1 MGAPLNPSL
10 PSHERDGP
18 RDVPSGVER
27 PRRGEVI
34 HQHERHTQGPTGTPI
49 LTHTPRLA
57 DRPHLETS
65 VLIWR
70 HHFLLLAVQARKVQG
85 VFVDAVLLGFIQP
98 ATLRRPD
105 LPLQRTN
112 VLQLPQSHSR
122 RARERK
128 AHGF

>member
-57 DRPHLETS
+57 DRPYLETPLPSKDVIS
-65 VLIWR
+65 VVRISEFPDIR
-70 HHFLLLAVQARKVQG
+70 DSRTRSRPNRYIPG
-85 VFVDAVLLGFIQP
+85 YPP
-98 ATLRRPD
+98 AYPGI
-105 LPLQRTN
+105 P
-112 VLQLPQSHSR
+112 
-122 RARERK
+122 
-128 AHGF
+128 G